1 MDTPIG
7 AIAFV
12 VAVCAAV
19 WAFGE
24 LSGRILAATIGQ

>member
-12 VAVCAAV
+12 VTVCGAV

-24 LSGRILAATIGQ
+24 WSGCILAATIGQ